1 MLTALRGATGGI
13 VAKAFLVL
21 LAGSFAVW
29 GVADVF
35 RGGADTTLAKVGKTE
50 ISARQFRAYFDN
62 RINDLAR
69 STGRGI
75 TVEDA
80 RRAGIDRQIL
90 AEMLRSGAL
99 DDLTSRLN
107 MSVSPEFVAQ
117 RIASSPRFQNTAGQ
131 FNPENIRRM
140 LAQRGISEQQF
151 LDQEKKALIRS
162 AITNNVRHG
171 MTVPQTLLEIVYR
184 QINEQRDVKYFT
196 VSSEGITAGEPDDKQ
211 LKAFYERNRAR
222 FAVPERRG
230 FDIITVKAADLAK
243 DIPVSEEQIKALYEK
258 RKRAFEVPEKRTI
271 EQIAFANME
280 EAKKALRKI
289 REGTSFTDLAR
300 QKKMTDADRIL
311 GTFTKAD
318 TPDPTIADAAFS
330 LELNKV
336 SEPVKGKLAVYLL
349 RVTKI
354 QPASKKT
361 LQEVRS
367 ELTRMI
373 RAEAGRDL
381 ILQLRDKVED
391 ARGAGTPFN
400 EIAKDLKL
408 DFRSLPPVDRNGLD
422 KDGKEIKGVDGWE
435 QVRKAGFESAP
446 GIENDP
452 VATPDDGFVWFN
464 VREVIPAHIQKLK
477 EVRDRAV
484 KLWQQEQIRKKVL
497 AKAEELKKQAEN
509 GTPFEELAKS
519 VNAEIKTIQGIK
531 RNEANA
537 GFGTAAV
544 QALFKTAPDG
554 YAVAVGGDGKSA
566 LVIKSTPVLA
576 PPFDPKSPEAQ
587 KLARTLAGFIQND
600 TYVNFMARL
609 QTEAGVEINDKAWA
623 SAFQTRTTP

>member
-1 MLTALRGATGGI
+1 M
-13 VAKAFLVL
+13 
-21 LAGSFAVW
+21 
-29 GVADVF
+29 
-35 RGGADTTLAKVGKTE
+35 
-50 ISARQFRAYFDN
+50 
-62 RINDLAR
+62 
-69 STGRGI
+69 
-75 TVEDA
+75 
-80 RRAGIDRQIL
+80 
-90 AEMLRSGAL
+90 
-99 DDLTSRLN
+99 
-107 MSVSPEFVAQ
+107 
-117 RIASSPRFQNTAGQ
+117 
-131 FNPENIRRM
+131 
-140 LAQRGISEQQF
+140 
-151 LDQEKKALIRS
+151 
-162 AITNNVRHG
+162 
-171 MTVPQTLLEIVYR
+171 
-184 QINEQRDVKYFT
+184 
-196 VSSEGITAGEPDDKQ
+196 
-211 LKAFYERNRAR
+211 
-222 FAVPERRG
+222 
-230 FDIITVKAADLAK
+230 
-243 DIPVSEEQIKALYEK
+243 
-258 RKRAFEVPEKRTI
+258 
-271 EQIAFANME
+271 
-280 EAKKALRKI
+280 
-289 REGTSFTDLAR
+289 
-300 QKKMTDADRIL
+300 
-311 GTFTKAD
+311 
-318 TPDPTIADAAFS
+318 
-330 LELNKV
+330 

-354 QPASKKT
+354 VPASKKT
-361 LQEVRS
+361 LQEVRG
-367 ELTRMI
+367 ELTKMI

-408 DFRSLPPVDRNGLD
+408 DFRSLPPVDGNGLD
-422 KDGKEIKGVDGWE
+422 KDGKEIKGVDGWA

-509 GTPFEELAKS
+509 GKPFEELAKS